1 MAEQPPFVEALA
13 RRIVDECRRDIEAAR
28 LHIEAARAIL
38 VGSRWL
44 LARWDERRHADAIS
58 GGIHLPAYDAVR
70 ASGFVAIEEPK
81 EPRGRRRK
89 RRGQRAAR

>member
-1 MAEQPPFVEALA
+1 VAEQPPFVEALA
-13 RRIVDECRRDIEAAR
+13 RRIVEECRRDIEAAR

-44 LARWDERRHADAIS
+44 LARWDERRRADAIS
-58 GGIHLPAYDAVR
+58 GGLHLPAYDAVR
-70 ASGFVAIEEPK
+70 ASGFVSVEPE